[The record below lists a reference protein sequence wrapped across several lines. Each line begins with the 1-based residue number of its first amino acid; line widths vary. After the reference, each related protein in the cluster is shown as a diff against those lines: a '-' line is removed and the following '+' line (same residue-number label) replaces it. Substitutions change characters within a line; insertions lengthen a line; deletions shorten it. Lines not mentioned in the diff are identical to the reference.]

1 MIVTT
6 RKHSYFVNDL
16 ATVEL
21 GSAVLD
27 LEKNQMY
34 MHLNPIVAVAS
45 VEELANAIAAGG
57 NVSIVENIDAPTA
70 FEVKVDTVI
79 TNNGV
84 ITISEDTDGS
94 GVFMVTE
101 GTLTLD
107 GNGTINGLGKNDY
120 NMAIWAKNNGKVIIN
135 NGYFTNVGAAA
146 ENDPSHFDL
155 VYASGNA
162 QIEINGGEFKCE
174 TPKWTLNIK
183 DKDRATANI
192 VVNCIHF
199 RQFTIDISKG
209 SLVYIQQLFGALFFH
224 LGEPL
229 AIHHLAL
236 SPFFIFILGDFPLLQ
251 KFPLG
256 FVLFGKSGKI
266 FVSRLLYFLFR
277 SGINGRQPLFH
288 FFQFFVC

>member
-21 GSAVLD
+21 GSTVLD

-34 MHLNPIVAVAS
+34 MHLNPVAAVVS

-57 NVSIVENIDAPTA
+57 NVSIAENIDAPTA

-84 ITISEDTDGS
+84 ITVSEDTVGD

-120 NMAIWAKNNGKVIIN
+120 NMAVWAKDNGKVVIN
-135 NGYFTNVGAAA
+135 NGYFTNVGAAT

-155 VYASGNA
+155 IYASGNA

-183 DKDRATANI
+183 DKDRATASI
-192 VVNCIHF
+192 VV
-199 RQFTIDISKG
+199 RGGK
-209 SLVYIQQLFGALFFH
+209 FH
-224 LGEPL
+224 
-229 AIHHLAL
+229 
-236 SPFFIFILGDFPLLQ
+236 
-251 KFPLG
+251 G
-256 FVLFGKSGKI
+256 FNPAACEVEGPNTN
-266 FVSRLLYFLFR
+266 FVAPGYKVVEED
-277 SGINGRQPLFH
+277 GV
-288 FFQFFVC
+288 FVVMPE